1 MDCLF
6 CKIAAGEIP
15 SAKVY
20 EDDRVLVFKDIN
32 PVAPVH
38 LLAIPKEHI
47 QSVDAVDA
55 SNCEL
60 VYTFFRGFETFLSIP
75 MSHRM
80 HTPPTNESR
89 YNQRQHIFGNR
100 QIERTITISPI
111 IDTLDLSFIR
121 SVLSDIKTFISLPV
135 KPMARCCEEV
145 HWVVS

>member
-60 VYTFFRGFETFLSIP
+60 VGYIFTVIAKVAKEQVS
-75 MSHRM
+75 
-80 HTPPTNESR
+80 PTDTGLYPIS
-89 YNQRQHIFGNR
+89 
-100 QIERTITISPI
+100 ERTAVRAYRICTSISWAERNWPG
-111 IDTLDLSFIR
+111 
-121 SVLSDIKTFISLPV
+121 LPADQA
-135 KPMARCCEEV
+135 PAQ
-145 HWVVS
+145 

>member
-38 LLAIPKEHI
+38 LLAIPKERI

-60 VYTFFRGFETFLSIP
+60 VGYIFTVIAKVAKEQGL
-75 MSHRM
+75 
-80 HTPPTNESR
+80 TNGYR
-89 YNQRQHIFGNR
+89 
-100 QIERTITISPI
+100 
-111 IDTLDLSFIR
+111 
-121 SVLSDIKTFISLPV
+121 
-135 KPMARCCEEV
+135 
-145 HWVVS
+145 VVSNTGADGGQSVPHLHFHILGGKELAWPAC

>member
-20 EDDRVLVFKDIN
+20 EDDRVFKDIN

-60 VYTFFRGFETFLSIP
+60 VGYIFTVIAKVAKEQGL
-75 MSHRM
+75 
-80 HTPPTNESR
+80 TNGYR
-89 YNQRQHIFGNR
+89 
-100 QIERTITISPI
+100 
-111 IDTLDLSFIR
+111 
-121 SVLSDIKTFISLPV
+121 
-135 KPMARCCEEV
+135 
-145 HWVVS
+145 VVSNIGADGGQSVPHLHFHILGGKELAWPAC

>member
-60 VYTFFRGFETFLSIP
+60 VGYIFTVIAKVAKEQGL
-75 MSHRM
+75 
-80 HTPPTNESR
+80 TNGYRVVS
-89 YNQRQHIFGNR
+89 NIGADGGS
-100 QIERTITISPI
+100 ERTASGTSISWAERNWPGLPADQAPGTVKTIQKSSNC
-111 IDTLDLSFIR
+111 LCKNSHGQLSA
-121 SVLSDIKTFISLPV
+121 LIK
-135 KPMARCCEEV
+135 KEK
-145 HWVVS
+145 

>member
-60 VYTFFRGFETFLSIP
+60 VGYIFTVIAKVAKEQGL
-75 MSHRM
+75 
-80 HTPPTNESR
+80 TNGYR
-89 YNQRQHIFGNR
+89 
-100 QIERTITISPI
+100 
-111 IDTLDLSFIR
+111 
-121 SVLSDIKTFISLPV
+121 
-135 KPMARCCEEV
+135 
-145 HWVVS
+145 VVSNIGADGGQSVPHLHFHILGGKELAWPACCSGPGTVKTIQKSSNCLCKNSHGQLSALIKKEK

>member
-60 VYTFFRGFETFLSIP
+60 VGYIFTVIAKVAKEQGLTNGYRVASNIGADGGQSVPHLHFHILGGKHGKLMMQFFAQDAANGG
-75 MSHRM
+75 
-80 HTPPTNESR
+80 
-89 YNQRQHIFGNR
+89 IFNLFSVPVGKHLLTQQLIR
-100 QIERTITISPI
+100 IQIAI
-111 IDTLDLSFIR
+111 
-121 SVLSDIKTFISLPV
+121 
-135 KPMARCCEEV
+135 
-145 HWVVS
+145 

>member
-55 SNCEL
+55 SKALPTEAEKAVAFHDNVL
-60 VYTFFRGFETFLSIP
+60 PAMDALRAAADDAETICGKDYWP
-75 MSHRM
+75 
-80 HTPPTNESR
+80 
-89 YNQRQHIFGNR
+89 
-100 QIERTITISPI
+100 
-111 IDTLDLSFIR
+111 
-121 SVLSDIKTFISLPV
+121 LPSYSKMLYYV
-135 KPMARCCEEV
+135 
-145 HWVVS
+145 

>member
-55 SNCEL
+55 SNC
-60 VYTFFRGFETFLSIP
+60 
-75 MSHRM
+75 
-80 HTPPTNESR
+80 
-89 YNQRQHIFGNR
+89 
-100 QIERTITISPI
+100 
-111 IDTLDLSFIR
+111 
-121 SVLSDIKTFISLPV
+121 
-135 KPMARCCEEV
+135 
-145 HWVVS
+145 

>member
-60 VYTFFRGFETFLSIP
+60 VGYIFTVIAKVAKEQG
-75 MSHRM
+75 M
-80 HTPPTNESR
+80 TNGYR
-89 YNQRQHIFGNR
+89 
-100 QIERTITISPI
+100 
-111 IDTLDLSFIR
+111 
-121 SVLSDIKTFISLPV
+121 
-135 KPMARCCEEV
+135 
-145 HWVVS
+145 VVSNTGADGGQSVPHLHFHILGGKELAWPAC

>member
-20 EDDRVLVFKDIN
+20 EDDRALVFKDIN

-38 LLAIPKEHI
+38 LLAISKEHI

-60 VYTFFRGFETFLSIP
+60 VGYIFTVIAKVAKEQGL
-75 MSHRM
+75 
-80 HTPPTNESR
+80 TNGYR
-89 YNQRQHIFGNR
+89 
-100 QIERTITISPI
+100 
-111 IDTLDLSFIR
+111 
-121 SVLSDIKTFISLPV
+121 
-135 KPMARCCEEV
+135 
-145 HWVVS
+145 VVSNIGADGGQSVPHLHFHILGGKELAWPAC

>member
-47 QSVDAVDA
+47 RSVDAVDA
-55 SNCEL
+55 SKAL
-60 VYTFFRGFETFLSIP
+60 
-75 MSHRM
+75 
-80 HTPPTNESR
+80 PTEAEKAVAFHDNVL
-89 YNQRQHIFGNR
+89 
-100 QIERTITISPI
+100 PAM
-111 IDTLDLSFIR
+111 DTLRAAADDAETICGE
-121 SVLSDIKTFISLPV
+121 DYWPLPSYSKMLYYV
-135 KPMARCCEEV
+135 
-145 HWVVS
+145 

>member
-60 VYTFFRGFETFLSIP
+60 VGYIFTVIAKVAKEQGLTNGYRVVSNIGADGGQSVPHLHFHGLACLLIRLRRSKN
-75 MSHRM
+75 
-80 HTPPTNESR
+80 HTEK
-89 YNQRQHIFGNR
+89 QQ
-100 QIERTITISPI
+100 
-111 IDTLDLSFIR
+111 
-121 SVLSDIKTFISLPV
+121 LPV
-135 KPMARCCEEV
+135 QGFAWAAFCFNKKGEV
-145 HWVVS
+145 KDGNL